1 MRIGDSGSLRLEGW
15 FLIRIS
21 LPRLRVLMLSNPLDR
36 VAFRNKALDYF
47 RFAIGPQNIHPPA
60 KSGIFPSHENWS
72 LLEHPP
78 NMRLWCPGSSQL
90 SCRNQTIAHCPRI
103 RPPSRAGS
111 LHVQCLT
118 PDAQ

>member
-1 MRIGDSGSLRLEGW
+1 
-15 FLIRIS
+15 
-21 LPRLRVLMLSNPLDR
+21 MLSNPLDR

-111 LHVQCLT
+111 LHVLVWTASHPHGSMALSASQL
-118 PDAQ
+118 DERKV